1 VLEYFP
7 ERRHQVAPAQSRD
20 RYSVRLW
27 DIAHVIE
34 PVGMIL
40 GFMRIGGIQTA
51 SSLIESIGLGLL
63 FVGILIRW
71 TAIYHLGTYFTGTV
85 TIKDDHVLVR
95 SGLYGHVCHPAY
107 TGALLAHLGLGLS
120 FSNWFSL
127 ALSSIPYFIAAAYRI
142 HVEEQV
148 LREAFGDEYAAYA
161 RQTKR
166 LIPGVY

>member
-1 VLEYFP
+1 
-7 ERRHQVAPAQSRD
+7 
-20 RYSVRLW
+20 
-27 DIAHVIE
+27 
-34 PVGMIL
+34 M
-40 GFMRIGGIQTA
+40 
-51 SSLIESIGLGLL
+51 
-63 FVGILIRW
+63 
-71 TAIYHLGTYFTGTV
+71 

-95 SGLYGHVCHPAY
+95 SGLYGHVRHPAY